1 MTGKFIIENSRG
13 PKGFNN
19 IKGDSM
25 FEIYGLFFG
34 YPECCVKQFTH
45 DVDNGISTKGK
56 KLWGTGY
63 IPCNNCNTTKTEQ
76 QLIDNIN
83 KRRSYS
89 KAFPS
94 RHPCSADD
102 EIRHMIKRYKR
113 R

>member
-1 MTGKFIIENSRG
+1 
-13 PKGFNN
+13 
-19 IKGDSM
+19 M